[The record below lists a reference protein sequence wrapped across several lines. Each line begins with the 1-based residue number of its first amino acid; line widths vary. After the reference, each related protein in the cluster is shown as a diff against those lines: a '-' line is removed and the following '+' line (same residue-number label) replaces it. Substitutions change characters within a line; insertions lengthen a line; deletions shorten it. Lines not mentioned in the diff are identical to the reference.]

1 VPKRG
6 GTRGRDVG
14 QMTSL
19 LATWSS
25 DGSAAS
31 RKFAQ
36 ASMRSTARYV
46 HPGRPSAGLSCGQR
60 SESGAAS
67 RSEAADVTAPHPRRK
82 PCSPPNLQ
90 PSIESSDPVQ
100 LQGEPLTSWSPAEPT
115 RAERTQRNDQ
125 AGRPRRSLG
134 RELTTTKRASK
145 RGPQLSAPGDER
157 ASVSG
162 PLASVGG
169 RFCTRPPS
177 RVLLEEGW
185 GADRSL
191 PKETKGV
198 DK

>member
-1 VPKRG
+1 
-6 GTRGRDVG
+6 
-14 QMTSL
+14 MTSL
-19 LATWSS
+19 LATCSS

-31 RKFAQ
+31 RKCAQ
-36 ASMRSTARYV
+36 ASMRSIARCG
-46 HPGRPSAGLSCGQR
+46 HHGRPSAGLSRGPR

-67 RSEAADVTAPHPRRK
+67 GTDAADLTEQNPRPKLLRLA
-82 PCSPPNLQ
+82 NLQ
-90 PSIESSDPVQ
+90 ASIENVGPAQ
-100 LQGEPLTSWSPAEPT
+100 RHGEPLAWHPTSRPHPEPT
-115 RAERTQRNDQ
+115 QAERTQRNDQ
-125 AGRPRRSLG
+125 AGRPRPPRG

-177 RVLLEEGW
+177 GNLLEEGS